1 MFSHSHKLWVQTQEE
16 NGGSCLIDVC
26 TSMKS
31 KMKKIEDSSYQAK
44 SKDQEHMHPSKISPT
59 FFFYEFLHFIILIS
73 RAGSWISDII
83 HVYTWLWHKYLV
95 DKFAWETTIDGLKN
109 VVTILTWIGWQTL
122 KIYLRLSCIWV
133 F

>member
-1 MFSHSHKLWVQTQEE
+1 
-16 NGGSCLIDVC
+16 
-26 TSMKS
+26 
-31 KMKKIEDSSYQAK
+31 MKKIEDSSYQAK